1 MSQKLKFM
9 MISAMYENGGNT
21 THRMLDGHPE
31 LHVYPFESQLGT
43 ADHGFHYANDF
54 LSSFIPPRYR
64 WPEFPMHGELARDYE
79 MFWDEEMKTLLRAKS
94 RSKFRDA
101 DLQIDEADRKKAF
114 FDWMNGKPR
123 TRANLVDAFF
133 HASFS
138 AWKNLKRTGK
148 EKAYLGYSPVIGVD
162 GDKMMQDF
170 PDGHVIHVVR
180 NPYSGYADTKKRP
193 FPITLNRYAWTWSI
207 MQHMALTFADRY
219 PKNFHIVR
227 FEDIVADPKKTLGE
241 LCAKLGLSPSDTVLY
256 PSWNGVKMEAVYPW
270 GTIRTPTPEANIAT
284 MKELS
289 AAEHAEMKSL
299 TGTMR
304 KLLGYESW

>member
-207 MQHMALTFADRY
+207 MQHMALTFADRH

-241 LCAKLGLSPSDTVLY
+241 LCTKLGLSQSDTVLY

-289 AAEHAEMKSL
+289 AAEHAEMKAL
-299 TGTMR
+299 TVTMR

>member
-94 RSKFRDA
+94 RSKFREA
-101 DLQIDEADRKKAF
+101 DLQINEEDRKKAF
-114 FDWMNGKPR
+114 FDFMNGKER

-162 GDKMMQDF
+162 GDKMMADF

-207 MQHMALTFADRY
+207 MQHMALTFAERF

-227 FEDIVADPKKTLGE
+227 FEDIVADPKKTLGD
-241 LCAKLGLSPSDTVLY
+241 LCGKLGLSQSDAVLY

-270 GTIRTPTPEANIAT
+270 GTIRTPTTEANIAT

-289 AAEHAEMKSL
+289 APEHAEMKAL
-299 TGTMR
+299 TSVMR
-304 KLLGYESW
+304 RQLGYENW

>member
-43 ADHGFHYANDF
+43 ADHGFHVHNDW

-79 MFWDEEMKTLLRAKS
+79 MFWDEEMKTVLRAPS

-101 DLQIDEADRKKAF
+101 GLQLNEDDRKKAF
-114 FDWMNGKPR
+114 FAYMKGNER

-133 HASFS
+133 ISTFE
-138 AWKNLKRTGK
+138 AWKNLKKTGK

-162 GDKMMQDF
+162 GDKMMADF

-193 FPITLNRYAWTWSI
+193 FPITLNRYAWKWSI
-207 MQHMALTFADRY
+207 MQHMALTFSERY
-219 PKNFHIVR
+219 PKNFHIIR
-227 FEDIVADPKKTLGE
+227 FEDIVEDPKKAFKG
-241 LCAKLGLSPSDTVLY
+241 LCKKLGLSYSPTCEY
-256 PSWNGVKMEAVYPW
+256 PSWNSTKLESVYPW
-270 GTIRTPTPEANIAT
+270 GTIRTPTPEANVAT
-284 MKELS
+284 MNELN
-289 AAEHAEMKSL
+289 AAEKKEMRSL
-299 TGTMR
+299 TVVMR
-304 KLLGYESW
+304 RLLGYEKW